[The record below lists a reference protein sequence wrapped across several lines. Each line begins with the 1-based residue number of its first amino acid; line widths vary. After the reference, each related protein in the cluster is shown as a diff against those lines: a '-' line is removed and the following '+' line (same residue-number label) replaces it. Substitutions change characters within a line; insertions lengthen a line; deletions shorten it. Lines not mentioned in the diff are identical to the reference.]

1 MDLNKIKHFVHS
13 GVIVL
18 YERSSDSIILTKRSE
33 HLKHHP
39 GEVCFPGGVWENGD
53 ANLYATALREL
64 NEELGIEPSRVSLIK
79 ELTIERTLL
88 GAIIHPWFASIES
101 INPYHLN
108 TLEVS
113 VLIKLPLSHIQD
125 PKNYQ
130 EITVDREGFKF
141 KSLQFMGHSEFIWGA
156 TARIMWQL
164 SNCS

>member
-88 GAIIHPWFASIES
+88 GAIIHAWFASIES
-101 INPYHLN
+101 INL
-108 TLEVS
+108 
-113 VLIKLPLSHIQD
+113 
-125 PKNYQ
+125 
-130 EITVDREGFKF
+130 
-141 KSLQFMGHSEFIWGA
+141 
-156 TARIMWQL
+156 
-164 SNCS
+164 